1 MLGSA
6 ERSVKVTGTGVAA
19 QQQEMQN
26 GSGNLQIA
34 KVDVWAFG
42 LMPRYEEYMYKK
54 CVENSTQSTQQP
66 VEFVAIRDA
75 PAHFEQ
81 SFRSL
86 INYVRSATWMNVNGM
101 EWNEKSGETVA
112 EERQKECMHGYCGL
126 QRKKDRKCAR
136 TNYRQISHGNCN
148 WSIIHSN

>member
-26 GSGNLQIA
+26 GSGNLQIS
-34 KVDVWAFG
+34 KVDMSIRLDASIRG
-42 LMPRYEEYMYKK
+42 IYKK
-54 CVENSTQSTQQP
+54 CTENSTIHAARWIRCNSRCTRVFWAELQKSHKLCP
-66 VEFVAIRDA
+66 VG
-75 PAHFEQ
+75 
-81 SFRSL
+81 
-86 INYVRSATWMNVNGM
+86 NVNECEWNGM
-101 EWNEKSGETVA
+101 EWKIRWNSGRGKTEK
-112 EERQKECMHGYCGL
+112 ERMHGYCGL